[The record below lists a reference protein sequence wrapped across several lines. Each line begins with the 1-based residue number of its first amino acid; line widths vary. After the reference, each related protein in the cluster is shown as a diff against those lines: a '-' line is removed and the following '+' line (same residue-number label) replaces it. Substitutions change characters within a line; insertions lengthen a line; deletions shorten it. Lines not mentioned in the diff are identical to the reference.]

1 MERVTIPGAFYVLE
15 MEIPEILGSGSNIQ
29 EIARTKNFDEAMQ
42 LYQQGRGNRMTR
54 YYRVDGKLTSQV
66 WDELEGDFV

>member
-1 MERVTIPGAFYVLE
+1 MERVTVPGAFYVLE

-42 LYQQGRGNRMTR
+42 LYQQGCGNRMTR
-54 YYRVDGKLTSQV
+54 YCRVDGKLTSKV
-66 WDELEGDFV
+66 WDELECDFI

>member
-54 YYRVDGKLTSQV
+54 YCRVEGKLTSQV

>member
-29 EIARTKNFDEAMQ
+29 EIARAKNFDEAMQ

-54 YYRVDGKLTSQV
+54 YCRVDGRLTSQV